1 MTVRTWPPA
10 VDSHVDLCVGN
21 QAVVHAFRRGA
32 SRRDEVITRA
42 FVDIG
47 ELLALAGAM
56 WSTTWIPTAANALCD
71 LGSRMADPRVLDL
84 HLAQCFPGTV
94 LQRVALAESPV
105 ALFARSR

>member
-1 MTVRTWPPA
+1 
-10 VDSHVDLCVGN
+10 VDSHVDLCVDN

-47 ELLALAGAM
+47 ELLTSAGAT
-56 WSTTWIPTAANALCD
+56 WSTTWIPTAAIALCD
-71 LGSRMADPRVLDL
+71 LGSRVADPRVLDS

-94 LQRVALAESPV
+94 LRRVTLAESPV
-105 ALFARSR
+105 ALFARLH